1 MIILLI
7 EIFVAYLLGSIPVGY
22 LLVRF
27 VRKEDI
33 REKGSGNI
41 GATNVLRSGSKKL
54 GAATFV
60 LDAAK
65 GYLAVMAGFFI
76 LGFGLKITGLVLSD
90 GIEST
95 LAHSA
100 GALAALF
107 AVVGH
112 MFPIWL
118 GFKGGKG
125 VATSLGVFLA
135 LIPLTAVTALGV
147 FAAVFLLSGYVSL
160 ASIIATASF
169 PVVGLLLNHIGE
181 PRLTFAIVCFIA
193 ALILIKHR
201 QNIRRLIAGTEYRF
215 RKPRP
220 A

>member
-1 MIILLI
+1 MIVLLI
-7 EIFVAYLLGSIPVGY
+7 ALVVAYLLGSIPVGY

-27 VRKEDI
+27 IRKEDI

-54 GAATFV
+54 GAATFI

-65 GYLAVMAGFFI
+65 GYIAVMAASFI
-76 LGFGLKITGLVLSD
+76 FSSAAPLPNTDGLASVI
-90 GIEST
+90 
-95 LAHSA
+95 APSA
-100 GALAALF
+100 ATLAALF
-107 AVVGH
+107 AVLGH
-112 MFPIWL
+112 LFPVWL

-135 LIPLTAVTALGV
+135 LIPLTALAALGV
-147 FAAVFLLSGYVSL
+147 FAIVFAFSRYVSL
-160 ASIIATASF
+160 ASILAAASF
-169 PVVGLLLNHIGE
+169 PILGLFIDHISE
-181 PRLTFAIVCFIA
+181 PRLSFGIVCFIA
-193 ALILIKHR
+193 ALIIVKHR

-215 RKPRP
+215 RKPGPTP